1 MDADAY
7 TQEVLAEDE
16 PRYLRRQKPLEIK
29 RRKFGKKAWRTYLR
43 VAAITGA
50 SITGLAAIYAA
61 ANFLLSSPD
70 VALLHPDQI
79 EVTGNHYVPRS
90 GVLEIFAADRGKSVI
105 RIPLDKRR
113 SQLESLPWVEQA
125 TVRRALPDKIEVEL
139 TERVPIAFLRQ
150 DSDMALVDVH
160 GVILNRPLEGK
171 FHFPVVTGLAPS
183 MSQDDREMRMQL
195 FSGFMKQIE
204 SVRSGTDDLI
214 SEVDL
219 ADASDLKVTMAGL
232 PPAGGSSGAGA
243 GWTDSDGPLLVH
255 FGDRDFDTR
264 YQTLLDNIGQWR
276 AAAGRIESVDL
287 RFSREVVVNPEDPA
301 APSKQPAAVAAGRAH

>member
-7 TQEVLAEDE
+7 SQEVLAEAE

-29 RRKFGKKAWRTYLR
+29 RRKFGKKAWKTYLR
-43 VAAITGA
+43 AAAITGA

-79 EVTGNHYVPRS
+79 EVTGNHYIPRS
-90 GVLEIFAADRGKSVI
+90 GVLEIFAADRGKSVL
-105 RIPLDKRR
+105 RVPLEKRR
-113 SQLESLPWVEQA
+113 EQLESLPWVEQA
-125 TVRRALPDKIEVEL
+125 TVRRALPDRIEVEL
-139 TERVPIAFLRQ
+139 TERAPIAFLRQ

-171 FHFPVVTGLAPS
+171 FHFPVVTGLSPS

-195 FSGFMKQIE
+195 FSGFMKQVE

-232 PPAGGSSGAGA
+232 PPAGGSSAA
-243 GWTDSDGPLLVH
+243 SSGWSDSDGPLLVH
-255 FGDRDFDTR
+255 FGDRDFNSR

-301 APSKQPAAVAAGRAH
+301 ISKQPAVVAAGRSH